1 VRLLKAL
8 DRDRRVTA
16 VPYQKPGIPASAGLS
31 VEECEAYVWAVTPDG
46 RRYRGAEAI
55 NVSFGVALG
64 TRLPHAIYKR
74 PSVGRLQDL
83 VYDWVA
89 ANRLRLP
96 GDEPHCSR
104 YPSQCR

>member
-83 VYDWVA
+83 VCDWVA

-96 GDEPHCSR
+96 GDEPYCSR

>member
-1 VRLLKAL
+1 MKAL

-31 VEECEAYVWAVTPDG
+31 IEECEAYVWAVAPGG

-55 NVSFGVALG
+55 NVSLGVALG
-64 TRLPHAIYKR
+64 TRLPHALYKL
-74 PSVGRLQDL
+74 PPVSRLQDL
-83 VYDWVA
+83 AYDWVA
-89 ANRLRLP
+89 ANRGRLP
-96 GDEPHCSR
+96 GSEPYCSL

>member
-1 VRLLKAL
+1 LKAL